1 MGTRD
6 TTDPLSIFPARSQT
20 LRIFFECFEGTYSD
34 TSRLL
39 CQVLLFLIFLFQ
51 GLRGLQRDHG
61 EVDGIPNVLRFRK
74 YRTCNIRIENKRYR
88 YLSPPIVNHQVLIS
102 SRGEPYPTTRA
113 TGIKFACQPHR
124 LIVCTYPLTSQRA
137 LVYDEISTIMKL
149 DMILGFF
156 MGSKL

>member
-6 TTDPLSIFPARSQT
+6 TTDPLSIFPARLQT

-39 CQVLLFLIFLFQ
+39 CQV

-61 EVDGIPNVLRFRK
+61 EVDGIPSVLRFRK
-74 YRTCNIRIENKRYR
+74 YKTCNIRIENKRYR

-102 SRGEPYPTTRA
+102 SRGEPSHNEST